1 MEKYSYINNTNPAF
15 VEDLYLQYKKNP
27 NTVEPLWQK
36 FFEGF
41 EYSQIFSDAHSPIVY
56 DNKDISVIKLIE
68 GYRTRGHLI
77 ANTNPIR
84 KRRNHKSDLELSYF
98 GLSESDLDTDFEA
111 GKELGL
117 GKTSLRNIL
126 DCLQHRY
133 CGAIGAEYM
142 YCRNE
147 KLRGWIQNRME
158 NSANTPE
165 FSRKEKLHI
174 LKKTHE
180 AVFFESFLQTKY
192 VGKKRFSL
200 EGLEAF
206 IPALDACIQESS
218 RLGAEEI
225 VVGMAHRGRLNV
237 LVNIFEKSYETVF
250 AEFDENVAPEAFIQG
265 GDVKYHLGKSADIV
279 TTSGQK
285 MHLSML
291 FNPSHL
297 ETVAAVLQGVTYAK
311 KEERYNGDAT
321 KILPVIIHGDS
332 AISGQGI
339 NYEIANMA
347 NLEGFNVGGALH
359 IVLNNQ
365 VGFTTNYLEAR
376 SSVYCTDIAKLTECP
391 VFHVNADNPEAVV
404 QVIHMALQ
412 IRQTFGIDVYIDIL
426 GYRRHG
432 HNEGDEPRFTQ
443 PVLYKTIETH
453 PNLYKI
459 YLEQLSKDHVLT
471 SEEASAFVSSFQEK
485 LQERLDYAKKN
496 KIKPAEIAFQNHWK
510 SYRAAALADFEKS
523 VPTGVSL
530 ARLTPIADAISTTP
544 DHFSVYGKMQKILD
558 NRRQF
563 FQEGHVDW
571 AMAELL
577 AYGTLLQEKHP
588 VRLAGQ
594 DAQRGTF
601 SHRHAVIRDAETES
615 MYTPLNHIGSEQAY
629 FSVYNTMLSEYGAMG
644 FEYGYSLASPHSLV
658 IWEAQFGDFANGA
671 QIIIDQFLSS
681 SETKWERISG
691 LTLLLPH
698 GHEGQGPEHS
708 SARLER
714 FLQLCAQENMIV
726 ANVTTPANFFH
737 LLRRQVHTPY
747 RKPLVIMSPKSL
759 FRHPK
764 VVSPVTALTEGAFQ
778 EILVSSADPKEITK
792 VVLCTGKLYYD
803 LEAKR
808 EALGH
813 HDVAIIRLEQL
824 YPLPQGQLND
834 IKKTYTKA
842 TSFIWAQEEPSN
854 QGSWAH
860 IQRFLSDW
868 NLRLISRK
876 ESASPATGSQKR
888 HEKVQAEIIQTV
900 FE

>member
-15 VEDLYLQYKKNP
+15 VEDLYLQYKNNP
-27 NTVEPLWQK
+27 ESVEPLWQK

-41 EYSQIFSDAHSPIVY
+41 EYSQILPDTQSAIVY
-56 DNKDISVIKLIE
+56 DNKDIAVIKLIE

-77 ANTNPIR
+77 ANTNPVR
-84 KRRNHKSDLELSYF
+84 KRRHHKADLELSYF
-98 GLSESDLDTDFEA
+98 GLSEADMDTEFEA

-117 GKTSLRNIL
+117 GKTSLRTIL
-126 DCLQHRY
+126 DYLRHRY

-147 KLRGWIQNRME
+147 KLRHWIQERME
-158 NSANTPE
+158 GSANTPE
-165 FSRKEKLHI
+165 FSKEEKLHI
-174 LKKTHE
+174 LKKTHQ

-250 AEFDENVAPEAFIQG
+250 AEFDENVAPEAFVQG
-265 GDVKYHLGKSADIV
+265 GDVKYHLGKSADVI
-279 TTSGQK
+279 TPSGGK

-297 ETVAAVLQGVTYAK
+297 ETVGAVLQGVSYAK
-311 KEERYNGDAT
+311 KSERYNNDNT
-321 KILPVIIHGDS
+321 KVLPVIIHGDS

-347 NLEGFNVGGALH
+347 NLDGFSVGGALH

-376 SSVYCTDIAKLTECP
+376 SSVYCTDIAKITECP

-412 IRQTFGIDVYIDIL
+412 IRQAFGIDVYIDIL

-443 PVLYKTIETH
+443 PVLYKTIEKH

-459 YLEQLSKDHVLT
+459 YLEKLT
-471 SEEASAFVSSFQEK
+471 EDKVITSAEAEAFVSSFQNK

-496 KIKPAEIAFQNHWK
+496 KIKPAEIAFQSHWK
-510 SYRAAALADFEKS
+510 GYRAATLADFEKS
-523 VPTGVSL
+523 IPTGVSL
-530 ARLTPIADAISTTP
+530 EKLNVVASAIATTP
-544 DHFSVYGKMQKILD
+544 EDFSLYGKMKKIID

-563 FQEGHVDW
+563 FKDGHVDW

-577 AYGTLLQEKHP
+577 AYGSLLQEQHP

-601 SHRHAVIRDAETES
+601 SHRHAVIRDAETETL
-615 MYTPLNHIGSEQAY
+615 YTPLNHIQSDQAA
-629 FSVYNTMLSEYGAMG
+629 FTVYNTLLSEYGCMG

-671 QIIIDQFLSS
+671 QIVIDQFLSS

-737 LLRRQVHTPY
+737 LLRRQVHNPY
-747 RKPLVIMSPKSL
+747 RKPLVVMSPKSL

-764 VVSPVTALTEGAFQ
+764 VVSQVSELTDGNFQ
-778 EILVSSADPKEITK
+778 EIIINSADPKKISK
-792 VVLCTGKLYYD
+792 VVLCTGKIYYE

-808 EALGH
+808 EALGKN
-813 HDVAIIRLEQL
+813 DVAIIRLEQL
-824 YPLPQGQLND
+824 YPLPQGQLNE
-834 IKKTYTKA
+834 IKKTYSNA
-842 TSFIWAQEEPSN
+842 TAWVWAQEEPSN

-860 IQRFLSDW
+860 ILRFLPDW
-868 NLRLISRK
+868 NLRLVSRK

-888 HEKVQAEIIQTV
+888 HEKVQAELIQAV

>member
-15 VEDLYLQYKKNP
+15 VEDLYLQYKSSP
-27 NTVEPLWQK
+27 ESVDPLWQK

-41 EYSQIFSDAHSPIVY
+41 EYSQILPDTHNAIVY
-56 DNKDISVIKLIE
+56 DNKDIAVIKLIE

-77 ANTNPIR
+77 AETNPVR
-84 KRRNHKSDLELSYF
+84 KRRQHKSDLELSYF
-98 GLSESDLDTDFEA
+98 GLSESDMDTEFEA

-117 GKTSLRNIL
+117 GKVSLRAIL
-126 DCLQHRY
+126 DYLRHRY

-147 KLRGWIQNRME
+147 KLRHWIQERME
-158 NSANTPE
+158 SSANTPE
-165 FSRKEKLHI
+165 FSRDEKLHI
-174 LKKTHE
+174 LKKIHQS
-180 AVFFESFLQTKY
+180 VFFESFLQTKY

-218 RLGAEEI
+218 RLGAKEI

-250 AEFDENVAPEAFIQG
+250 AEFDENVAPEAFVQG
-265 GDVKYHLGKSADIV
+265 GDVKYHLGKSADVI
-279 TTSGQK
+279 TPNGNK
-285 MHLSML
+285 IHLSML

-297 ETVAAVLQGVTYAK
+297 ETVSAVLQGVTYAK
-311 KEERYNGDAT
+311 KTERYNNDAR

-347 NLEGFNVGGALH
+347 NLQGFNVGGALH

-404 QVIHMALQ
+404 QVMHMALQ
-412 IRQTFGIDVYIDIL
+412 IRQEFGIDVYIDIL

-443 PVLYKTIETH
+443 PILYKTIEKH

-459 YLEQLSKDHVLT
+459 YLEKLT
-471 SEEASAFVSSFQEK
+471 QDKVISSDEADAFVTSFQNK

-496 KIKPAEIAFQNHWK
+496 KIKPAEIAFQSHWLG
-510 SYRAAALADFEKS
+510 YRAATLADFEKS
-523 VPTGVSL
+523 IPTGVSL
-530 ARLTPIADAISTTP
+530 DALKPIAAAISSTP
-544 DHFSVYGKMQKILD
+544 DTFNVYGKMKKILD
-558 NRRQF
+558 NRRQLF
-563 FQEGHVDW
+563 EDGQVDW

-577 AYGTLLQEKHP
+577 AYGTLLQEQHP

-601 SHRHAVIRDAETES
+601 SHRHAVIRDAETEAL
-615 MYTPLNHIGSEQAY
+615 YTPLNHIDPKQAT
-629 FSVYNTMLSEYGAMG
+629 FSVYNTLLSEYGCMG

-726 ANVTTPANFFH
+726 ANVTTPSNFFH
-737 LLRRQVHTPY
+737 LLRRQVHSPY
-747 RKPLVIMSPKSL
+747 RKPLVVMSPKSL

-764 VVSPVTALTEGAFQ
+764 VVSPVTELTNGQFQ
-778 EILVSSADPKEITK
+778 EIIINGADPKTITK
-792 VVLCTGKLYYD
+792 VVMCTGKIYYE

-808 EALGH
+808 EELGKN
-813 HDVAIIRLEQL
+813 DVAIIRLEQL

-834 IKKTYTKA
+834 IKQTYSKVN
-842 TSFIWAQEEPSN
+842 SWVWAQEEPSN

-860 IQRFLSDW
+860 IVRLLPDW
-868 NLRLISRK
+868 NFRLVSRK

-888 HEKVQAEIIQTV
+888 HEKVQAELVQAV